1 MKAAPKA
8 GGIAFVG
15 SPTNRPGIRFVL
27 DRPNE
32 IGVATRGERKSV
44 LGQKEDRPDM

>member
-1 MKAAPKA
+1 MKAGLKA

-27 DRPNE
+27 LRRPAE
-32 IGVATRGERKSV
+32 
-44 LGQKEDRPDM
+44 